1 MRYHAIAFAIITSSL
16 FAACGGGGST
26 VGSAITP
33 TAPRPLATVPP
44 VAPPATTNAVLQTA
58 TISGAP
64 TFITAAQLPV
74 YTFGGDTTANQSN
87 CTGSCLALWPVVAP
101 PAGTLPA
108 PWTSFTRAD
117 NGQKQLAYNGM
128 PLYTFVSDTAL
139 TATGDNFQNFHLA
152 HPAAAV
158 APAAPTAAPV
168 MPTIAPA
175 APATPPPS
183 PY

>member
-1 MRYHAIAFAIITSSL
+1 MRYHAIAFAIITSLL

-26 VGSAITP
+26 LGSAITP
-33 TAPRPLATVPP
+33 TAPRSLATVPP

-58 TISGAP
+58 TINGAQ
-64 TFITAAQLPV
+64 TFVTAAQLPV

-87 CTGSCLALWPVVAP
+87 CTGSCLALWPAVAP
-101 PAGTLPA
+101 PAGTLTA

-128 PLYTFVSDTAL
+128 PLYTFASDTAL
-139 TATGDNFQNFHLA
+139 TATGDNFQDFHLA
-152 HPAAAV
+152 HPAAAA
-158 APAAPTAAPV
+158 APPAPTAAP
-168 MPTIAPA
+168 AP
-175 APATPPPS
+175 PATPPPS